1 MGTGYIYTCGCEA
14 PQPVMIGA
22 GRLTPNLCADTWS
35 DMLAGKYGDSWKR
48 AVTMNPQG
56 GLDCR
61 QEIYLCDCG
70 HWESDIRK
78 TLWKNGDTSHCKSR
92 LSRNKAVKTFYHMC
106 PKCGKRMRI
115 AHIDEDCLICP
126 ICGEEMQNISPEIKW
141 D

>member
-70 HWESDIRK
+70 HWESV
-78 TLWKNGDTSHCKSR
+78 LSH
-92 LSRNKAVKTFYHMC
+92 V
-106 PKCGKRMRI
+106 PGMRETD
-115 AHIDEDCLICP
+115 AHRAHR
-126 ICGEEMQNISPEIKW
+126 
-141 D
+141 